1 MRKWTNISL
10 AAFHVLFYNY
20 ELADEIIQPNCNTN
34 LIITMLK
41 LNAKMTEFNLNIAFT
56 FIEADSFLRKI
67 KKYTNLVKFEEIEDN
82 WDSVVITE
90 KIRKIYLEYI
100 NRYEQLI
107 GVHNR
112 LAFNLFIY
120 DIYAEVFRKNG
131 IQSILLKLNDYETI
145 IMETS
150 ITKHSF
156 RFICYDYKVVY
167 SSLTPL
173 GKRFLLK
180 TLLENCNIE
189 IKWANK

>member
-1 MRKWTNISL
+1 MREWTNISL

-20 ELADEIIQPNCNTN
+20 ELADEIIQSNCNTN

-41 LNAKMTEFNLNIAFT
+41 LNAKMTEFNLNMAST

-67 KKYTNLVKFEEIEDN
+67 KKYTNLVKFKEIENN

-120 DIYAEVFRKNG
+120 DIYAEVFRKNE

-145 IMETS
+145 IMETN

>member
-20 ELADEIIQPNCNTN
+20 ELADEIIQSNCNTN

-56 FIEADSFLRKI
+56 FIEADSFFRKI
-67 KKYTNLVKFEEIEDN
+67 KKYTNLVKFKEIEN
-82 WDSVVITE
+82 RWDSVVITE
-90 KIRKIYLEYI
+90 KMRKIYLEYI

-120 DIYAEVFRKNG
+120 DIYTEIFRKNE

-167 SSLTPL
+167 SSLMPL

-180 TLLENCNIE
+180 TLLEN
-189 IKWANK
+189 